1 MTEFVS
7 EIKAIPFNEDR
18 IFNML
23 SDLSNLEKVKDRIP
37 QDKIQEFEFD
47 KDSCSFSV
55 APVGKI
61 TFQIVEREPYKTVK
75 FTTANSP
82 IPLYLWI
89 QLKQVEEKGV
99 VSVEGANQYAL
110 KYADLVYGLP
120 ETSSEYFISDMDIP
134 FCQMVLYGSV
144 PYVGVYGNLS
154 SDYEKQLLHWLEY
167 GYVPA
172 FELTYSTSE
181 VLKETNYSD
190 LYTSQYE
197 SNKERLEK
205 AYKLYE
211 NVLSKLNGAYM
222 MEHTVLEKGF
232 VKIEY
237 SNGISIY
244 INYTEKEKTHNGLK
258 VAAGE
263 YLVDMVEG
271 D

>member
-89 QLKQVEEKGV
+89 QLKQVEEYDTRMKLTV
-99 VSVEGANQYAL
+99 R
-110 KYADLVYGLP
+110 ADLN
-120 ETSSEYFISDMDIP
+120 P
-134 FCQMVLYGSV
+134 FLKQMVSKPLQDALDKISTILAAL
-144 PYVGVYGNLS
+144 PY
-154 SDYEKQLLHWLEY
+154 
-167 GYVPA
+167 
-172 FELTYSTSE
+172 
-181 VLKETNYSD
+181 
-190 LYTSQYE
+190 
-197 SNKERLEK
+197 
-205 AYKLYE
+205 
-211 NVLSKLNGAYM
+211 
-222 MEHTVLEKGF
+222 
-232 VKIEY
+232 
-237 SNGISIY
+237 
-244 INYTEKEKTHNGLK
+244 
-258 VAAGE
+258 
-263 YLVDMVEG
+263 
-271 D
+271 